1 MLLTKTIVERS
12 TRKLGE
18 SPSAFFDCVQMY
30 LQTRFAFNA
39 AELQR
44 LYVLCGLKKSPKVNM
59 HQFCKHMQ
67 VLNDVI
73 EWLPMKYYSPQSTEN
88 TVKCKKFA
96 NPDMVWCI
104 MHALPEA
111 WQNDLLKS
119 VQGNLPET
127 VRELLPLL
135 ELIEKSLPTSAPRHE
150 SAK

>member
-1 MLLTKTIVERS
+1 MHRYCI
-12 TRKLGE
+12 
-18 SPSAFFDCVQMY
+18 QMH

-44 LYVLCGLKKSPKVNM
+44 LYVLCGVNKFPKVNTC
-59 HQFCKHMQ
+59 QFCKHMQ

-88 TVKCKKFA
+88 TVKCEKFSHT
-96 NPDMVWCI
+96 DMVLCT

-119 VQGNLPET
+119 VQGNLHET
-127 VRELLPLL
+127 IRELLTLL
-135 ELIEKSLPTSAPRHE
+135 ELIERRVPLHQPLSIRVQMVSLRMGAEQERSVAW
-150 SAK
+150 KV

>member
-1 MLLTKTIVERS
+1 MR
-12 TRKLGE
+12 
-18 SPSAFFDCVQMY
+18 
-30 LQTRFAFNA
+30 
-39 AELQR
+39 
-44 LYVLCGLKKSPKVNM
+44 
-59 HQFCKHMQ
+59 QFCEHMQ

-96 NPDMVWCI
+96 DADMVSCI

-135 ELIEKSLPTSAPRHE
+135 ELIEKSPPTSAPKHE
-150 SAK
+150 SAKGKSENGGRAGKKA

>member
-1 MLLTKTIVERS
+1 M
-12 TRKLGE
+12 GE
-18 SPSAFFDCVQMY
+18 DREAAHMRCSSQRHLWKEAQGSWGKVQVHFFYCVQMH

-59 HQFCKHMQ
+59 RQFCERMQ

-96 NPDMVWCI
+96 DADMV
-104 MHALPEA
+104 
-111 WQNDLLKS
+111 S
-119 VQGNLPET
+119 
-127 VRELLPLL
+127 
-135 ELIEKSLPTSAPRHE
+135 
-150 SAK
+150 